1 MRDPRLEKLAELL
14 VHYCA
19 DVQPND
25 AVRIRS
31 WPQAAPLVL
40 AVYRETL
47 RAGGFPWLRLSLDGC
62 DEAFYQEASDQ
73 QLDEI
78 PAILDFEAHHIQGA
92 ITIGA
97 QTNLRELS
105 GIDPKR
111 IARRQKSMEPLWA
124 PFSIP
129 RESGGVKWVGVE
141 YPTNAL
147 AQEAG
152 MSLSVYED
160 FLFGAC
166 LPDLENP
173 VGHWQKVHDEQEEL
187 KRFLDT
193 VNILQYEGP
202 QVDLTVCV
210 KDRIWINC
218 DGLSNMPDG
227 EIFTAPH
234 EDSSEGWIFFDYPS
248 SYYGK
253 PVEGVRL
260 EFHQGVVTSF
270 SARRGEENL
279 KAGLETDEGAR
290 CLGELSFGT
299 NFGIQVG
306 TRNTLFDEKIGG
318 TIHLALGEAY
328 PESGGVNK
336 SALHWDLISE
346 MKNGSR
352 VLADGKLI
360 YENGHFCL

>member
-1 MRDPRLEKLAELL
+1 MRDSRIEKLAGLL
-14 VHYCA
+14 VSYCA
-19 DVQPND
+19 DVQPGD
-25 AVRIRS
+25 VVRIRS

-40 AVYRETL
+40 AVYREVL

-62 DEAFYQEASDQ
+62 DEIFYQEASDQ
-73 QLDEI
+73 QLDQI
-78 PAILDFEAHHIQGA
+78 PAILDFESHHLQGA
-92 ITIGA
+92 ISIGA
-97 QTNLRELS
+97 QTNLHELS
-105 GIDPKR
+105 RIDPKR
-111 IARRQKSMEPLWA
+111 IARRQKSMEPLWE

-129 RESGGVKWVGVE
+129 RELGGVKWVGVE
-141 YPTNAL
+141 YPTDAL

-152 MSLSVYED
+152 MSLSAYED
-160 FLFGAC
+160 FLFKAC

-173 VGHWQKVHDEQEEL
+173 VGHWRKVHDEQEEL
-187 KRFLDT
+187 KCMLDT
-193 VNILQYEGP
+193 VNVLKYEGP
-202 QVDLTVCV
+202 QIDLAVSV

-218 DGLSNMPDG
+218 DGLANMPDG

-234 EDSSEGWIFFDYPS
+234 EDSCEGWIFFDYPS
-248 SYYGK
+248 DYYGK

-270 SARRGEENL
+270 SALRGEECL
-279 KAGLETDEGAR
+279 KAGIEMDEGAR
-290 CLGELSFGT
+290 RIGELSFGT

-328 PESGGVNK
+328 PESGGTNK